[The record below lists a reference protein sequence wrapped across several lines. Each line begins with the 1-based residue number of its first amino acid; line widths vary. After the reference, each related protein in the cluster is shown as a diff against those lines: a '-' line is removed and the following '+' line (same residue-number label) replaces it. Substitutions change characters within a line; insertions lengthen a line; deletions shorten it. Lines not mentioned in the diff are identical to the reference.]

1 MQHSPLAAQRLRYLL
16 LAIFL
21 FPGVSTARQ
30 KPASPGARILL
41 LPRRVVAGDRAT
53 LAVLDVNG
61 RLTPG
66 VTVHFSN
73 GEKYITDDTGRA
85 RFVAPLDPGVIFGSL
100 PGRAGRV
107 PVTILSATE
116 ASASELQVSAAPR
129 VASVSDRFEVY
140 GNGFCGDADSNQ
152 ITIGGKAAIV
162 LASSPVSLV
171 VLAPL
176 EIEAGTAVMKIFCG
190 GKSAP
195 GFEITLVNLELKA
208 EASPL
213 VAAEHRVLTVQVHGS
228 PTPVVLE
235 ARNLAPEVASLS
247 GGVSVRAVSS
257 GGAENQVRFE
267 VVGKQRGNFLISIR
281 LVSLPVRP
289 RR

>member
-1 MQHSPLAAQRLRYLL
+1 MQVSGLVASYLRYIF

-21 FPGVSTARQ
+21 VPGLSVAQQAPVS
-30 KPASPGARILL
+30 SGARILL

-66 VTVHFSN
+66 VAVHFSN
-73 GEKYITDDTGRA
+73 GEKYTTDSTGRA
-85 RFVAPLDPGVIFGSL
+85 RFVAPLNPGVIFGSL

-107 PVTILSATE
+107 PATILTSQEISAP
-116 ASASELQVSAAPR
+116 SIQVSAAPR
-129 VASVSDRFEVY
+129 VASISDRFELS

-152 ITIGGKAAIV
+152 VTIGGKAAIV

-171 VLAPL
+171 VLASPDL
-176 EIEAGTAVMKIFCG
+176 EAGTAALEMSCG
-190 GKSAP
+190 RNSAQ
-195 GFEITLVNLELKA
+195 GFAITLVNLELKA
-208 EASPL
+208 DSSPL
-213 VAAEHRVLTVQVHGS
+213 IPAEHRLVTVQVHGS
-228 PTPVVLE
+228 SAPTLLE

-257 GGAENQVRFE
+257 GGAENQAQFE
-267 VVGKQRGNFLISIR
+267 LIGKQRGSFLISIR
-281 LVSLPVRP
+281 LISSPVPP
-289 RR
+289 RH